1 MLKNDKNNEYV
12 STAHKSD
19 TQDLIKTIFIVR
31 KISIQLTK
39 SNTIWRLD

>member
-1 MLKNDKNNEYV
+1 MLKNDKNNEHV
-12 STAHKSD
+12 STAHKPD
-19 TQDLIKTIFIVR
+19 THDLIKTIFIVR

>member
-1 MLKNDKNNEYV
+1 MLKNDKNDEYV